1 MSLPLP
7 LAAFVAGMVSFLTPC
22 VLPLVPG
29 YISLIS
35 GTKVKE
41 LEQAE
46 TNVARSAL
54 LHATLF
60 VFGFTT
66 VFVCLG
72 AIASGIGEL
81 FARHFDLLSKI
92 AGAVVILFGLHTTGL
107 LPIRPLYRDAR
118 VHALPRGGA
127 AGRCFLIGAA
137 FAFGWTPCV
146 GPILATILTFAAS
159 AASLQRGTALLALY
173 SLGLAIP
180 FLLTSLGVERFLVFY
195 GRFRPHLRAIEIASG
210 VVMIVVGVLIFT
222 RRFTLLNA
230 WVDRIP
236 LFHALAERFL

>member
-81 FARHFDLLSKI
+81 VARHFDFLSKI

-107 LPIRPLYRDAR
+107 LPIRLLYRDAR

-127 AGRCFLIGAA
+127 ASRCFLIGAA

-195 GRFRPHLRAIEIASG
+195 RRFRPHLHAIEIASG

-236 LFHALAERFL
+236 LFHALGERFL